1 MRNESNERVIAMDFY
16 DSIFYA
22 DLRRAM
28 RLHILKTAGS
38 TVIAAAVYFF
48 FSVFIY
54 VFLNFLNMQWIYWTF
69 SAALVVLFI
78 CREMHIGFKKRDK
91 LIFQFSEMNGEK
103 LAETEEKYYAMN
115 PEFDTFFFLDE
126 YVYFPDHMLLIP
138 YDDVADVKSEF
149 PSIKVMHIPISLG
162 AILKIRCVYG
172 AKYSVRI
179 RKSHEFRDYHMTI
192 ASSIASRQKKHT
204 QTVREYEPLD
214 KSISENAA
222 DLTCSE
228 TAEMLCGRAFRH
240 KILKTV
246 GLDMGLF
253 FAYWVITCF
262 VLILWEAWYA
272 QFIAVS
278 AAADI
283 ILLIVL
289 LIRLSA
295 KREEMIQRTDK
306 FSAADFEA
314 VKQGRAM
321 FGTFFMLE
329 DCIWFFWENTALD
342 YDSILNVTSAYHFSS
357 SIPDGIRLEFRLKS
371 GKKCRIYVKKWFEYK
386 AYEKTFLNDLNEKI
400 NKNNFQEVLK

>member
-1 MRNESNERVIAMDFY
+1 MDFY

-28 RLHILKTAGS
+28 RLHILKTAGI

-54 VFLNFLNMQWIYWTF
+54 LFLKFLNMQWIYWTF
-69 SAALVVLFI
+69 SAALAVLFVF
-78 CREMHIGFKKRDK
+78 REMHIGLKKRDK
-91 LIFQFSEMNGEK
+91 LVFQFSEMNGER
-103 LAETEEKYYAMN
+103 LAEAEKKYYAMD
-115 PEFDTFFFLDE
+115 PEFGTFFFLDE
-126 YVYFPDHMLLIP
+126 YIYFPDHMLLIP

-149 PSIKVMHIPISLG
+149 PSIKVMHIPVSLG
-162 AILKIRCVYG
+162 AILKIRCAYG

-179 RKSHEFRDYHMTI
+179 RKSREFRDYHMTL

-204 QTVREYEPLD
+204 QTVGEYEPLD
-214 KSISENAA
+214 KSVSETVSE
-222 DLTCSE
+222 LTFSE
-228 TAEMLCGRAFRH
+228 TAAMLCGRAFRH
-240 KILKTV
+240 KVLKTV

-262 VLILWEAWYA
+262 VLILRKDWYA

-283 ILLIVL
+283 IVLIML
-289 LIRLSA
+289 LIRLSS
-295 KREEMIQRTDK
+295 KREEMLQRTDK
-306 FSAADFEA
+306 FSAADFET

-342 YDSILNVTSAYHFSS
+342 YDSILNVDSAFHFSS
-357 SIPDGIRLEFRLKS
+357 GIPDGIRLEFRLKN
-371 GKKCRIYVKKWFEYK
+371 GKKRRIYLKKWFEYK
-386 AYEKTFLNDLNEKI
+386 AYEKAFLNDLNEKI
-400 NKNNFQEVLK
+400 SKNNSREVLK